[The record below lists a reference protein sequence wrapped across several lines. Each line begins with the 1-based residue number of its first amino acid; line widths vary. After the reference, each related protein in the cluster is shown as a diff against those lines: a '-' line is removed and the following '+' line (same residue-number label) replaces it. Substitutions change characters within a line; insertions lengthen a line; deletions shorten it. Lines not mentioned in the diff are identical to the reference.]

1 VGCVSVDSKWGLRS
15 IPGRGGGG
23 DEQGGEEPNSRRVE
37 LRMRRIEEPLMT
49 WRELRSER
57 EMEWLVLGLARGFEL
72 GLVPTRSGS
81 PIVERRR
88 VA

>member
-1 VGCVSVDSKWGLRS
+1 
-15 IPGRGGGG
+15 
-23 DEQGGEEPNSRRVE
+23 
-37 LRMRRIEEPLMT
+37 MT